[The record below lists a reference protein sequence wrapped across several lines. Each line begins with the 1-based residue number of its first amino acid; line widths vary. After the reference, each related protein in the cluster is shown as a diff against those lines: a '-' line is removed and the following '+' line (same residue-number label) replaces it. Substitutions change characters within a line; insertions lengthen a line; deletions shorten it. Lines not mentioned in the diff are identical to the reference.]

1 MWKFTQSRWVVRKEV
16 AAVTK
21 VGDVLFDLRL
31 GPTTA
36 GTGAE
41 WGFRA
46 GRASPGPLPA
56 ALHGRREGLSGAHGR
71 SEDQQGLGVHSA
83 L

>member
-1 MWKFTQSRWVVRKEV
+1 M

-21 VGDVLFDLRL
+21 VGDVLLDLR
-31 GPTTA
+31 PDPITA
-36 GTGAE
+36 GAGAE

-56 ALHGRREGLSGAHGR
+56 ALHGRRDGERTRDSSPGHAGKESPHLAMMAASRGFSR
-71 SEDQQGLGVHSA
+71 LPR
-83 L
+83 

>member
-1 MWKFTQSRWVVRKEV
+1 MVRKEV

-21 VGDVLFDLRL
+21 VGDVLLDLR
-31 GPTTA
+31 PDPITA
-36 GTGAE
+36 GAGAE

-46 GRASPGPLPA
+46 GRASPSPLPA
-56 ALHGRREGLSGAHGR
+56 ALHGRREGLSGAHGC
-71 SEDQQGLGVHSA
+71 SEDQQGLGVHPA